1 MKNPERIALKK
12 EVFNPILGE
21 LKNIGILFLIALVI
35 FKAAFYNENILVVL
49 RAVISLFW
57 LFILPGY
64 FATLYWHKNLDFTE
78 RIIAGTLSSA
88 AMMGIFSYYLGL
100 LGLNIKFHTI
110 LLPLVLILLG
120 FFAFSKSSNQNSS
133 SN

>member
-1 MKNPERIALKK
+1 MKNLERIALKK
-12 EVFNPILGE
+12 EVFNPVLEE
-21 LKNIGILFLIALVI
+21 LKNIGILFLIALVV
-35 FKAAFYNENILVVL
+35 FKAAFYNESILVVL
-49 RAVISLFW
+49 RMVISLFW

-64 FATLYWHKNLDFTE
+64 FATLYWHKKLDFTE
-78 RIIAGTLSSA
+78 RIIAGTLLSA

-110 LLPLVLILLG
+110 LLPLVLILFG
-120 FFAFSKSSNQNSS
+120 FFAFSRSSNQNSS